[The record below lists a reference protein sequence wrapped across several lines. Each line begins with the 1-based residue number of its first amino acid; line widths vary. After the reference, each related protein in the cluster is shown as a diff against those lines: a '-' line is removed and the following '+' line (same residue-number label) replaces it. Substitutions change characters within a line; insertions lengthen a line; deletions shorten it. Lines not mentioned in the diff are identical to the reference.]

1 MALCLFL
8 LAVLGTCRAQ
18 TTTVQ
23 TTTLFQDTNWERMA
37 PASTSPGRR
46 YGAASLSMGSPKG
59 LLLFGGV
66 DEHGLVLG
74 DTWQYFSDQN
84 RWVELKLGSDECCGK
99 NCTVGVPCPRA
110 YSTLHQVG
118 TRALLFGGS
127 CDLTGGQAHLE
138 RELLETVTPC
148 EDVLWE
154 FDLLNNKW
162 RRVYPEGY
170 QGATEPPPR
179 TAHAA
184 VSRHQSLFVYGG
196 RTGTNWA
203 ADQSQDER
211 GLWEYRWD
219 LNKWYRLDPQGEM
232 LRNGMVL
239 DSLTFSPQK
248 RYGHAAVLHQYQQK
262 TRILFHGG
270 FRLVDATGKVKVT
283 SDILEWDIAE
293 ATWRKW
299 DLQVGG
305 KMSGRIATSVILT
318 REHTHTHTHSL
329 SLSLSLSPSLCS
341 TLPSGPSTRR
351 TCIRHP
357 PP

>member
-211 GLWEYRWD
+211 KYVT
-219 LNKWYRLDPQGEM
+219 K
-232 LRNGMVL
+232 
-239 DSLTFSPQK
+239 
-248 RYGHAAVLHQYQQK
+248 
-262 TRILFHGG
+262 LF
-270 FRLVDATGKVKVT
+270 
-283 SDILEWDIAE
+283 
-293 ATWRKW
+293 
-299 DLQVGG
+299 
-305 KMSGRIATSVILT
+305 
-318 REHTHTHTHSL
+318 
-329 SLSLSLSPSLCS
+329 
-341 TLPSGPSTRR
+341 
-351 TCIRHP
+351 
-357 PP
+357 